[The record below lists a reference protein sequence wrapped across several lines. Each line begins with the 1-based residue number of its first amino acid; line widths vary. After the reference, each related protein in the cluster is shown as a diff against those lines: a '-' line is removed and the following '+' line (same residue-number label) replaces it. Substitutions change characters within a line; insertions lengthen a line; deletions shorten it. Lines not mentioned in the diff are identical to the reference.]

1 MMKVEKEKERYCNW
15 LSMKIVTIQLHQ
27 LTTCVAQPYQYH
39 ACITKK
45 QQSSLLYGKQAA
57 EINEHCFLDHEKQ
70 EADGVVLHCQIYSI
84 NTLCVCSASAGEK
97 QG

>member
-1 MMKVEKEKERYCNW
+1 MHNK
-15 LSMKIVTIQLHQ
+15 
-27 LTTCVAQPYQYH
+27 
-39 ACITKK
+39 KK

-97 QG
+97 QGWTHWHSQEKNVISMNVLNQSELLSVAECRGPLFKL